1 LKGLFQPKAIT
12 AAMIKIST
20 NSRRR
25 LMSKIVRKNDQSN
38 PLRKVGECLY
48 RNRHGVYFGWFSV
61 RGKQLKRSLK
71 TSDKE
76 LARRR
81 LVELRKVAARLHG
94 LEDRNLR
101 FEGLRIAFCTLRC

>member
-1 LKGLFQPKAIT
+1 
-12 AAMIKIST
+12 MIKIST
-20 NSRRR
+20 NSRFF
-25 LMSKIVRKNDQSN
+25 MSKIVRKNDQSN

-48 RNRHGVYFGWFSV
+48 RNRHGVYFAWFSV

-81 LVELRKVAARLHG
+81 LAELRKVAARLHG
-94 LEDRNLR
+94 LEDPISNLR
-101 FEGLRIAFCTLRC
+101 LATPTFCTLRC

>member
-1 LKGLFQPKAIT
+1 
-12 AAMIKIST
+12 MIKIST
-20 NSRRR
+20 NSRLRF
-25 LMSKIVRKNDQSN
+25 MSKVVRKNDQSN
-38 PLRKVGECLY
+38 PLRRVGECLY

-81 LVELRKVAARLHG
+81 LAQLRKAAVRLHG

-101 FEGLRIAFCTLRC
+101 FEEVVRRGLSRFKEA